1 MLVPLN
7 PELLFQ
13 VTEKKTVKQQS
24 SSSPINLH
32 FKLDIRSP
40 ATRKNRKRLLVRRKK
55 KRLKKRWMKILVELA
70 FGEKKLKKI
79 FKLSTKSKA

>member
-1 MLVPLN
+1 MLMQSLFQVLVPLN

-55 KRLKKRWMKILVELA
+55 KKA
-70 FGEKKLKKI
+70 EKEMDENPC
-79 FKLSTKSKA
+79 